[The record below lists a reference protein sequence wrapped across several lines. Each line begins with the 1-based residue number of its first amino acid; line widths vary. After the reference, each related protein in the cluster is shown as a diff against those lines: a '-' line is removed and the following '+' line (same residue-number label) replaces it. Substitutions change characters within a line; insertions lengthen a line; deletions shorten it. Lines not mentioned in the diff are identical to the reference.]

1 MTDPR
6 LENHA
11 VGIELQIVELVEQR
25 ERALVQ
31 ERHED
36 VARIQREI
44 DALQQEM
51 TLTAEVIAGAPVN
64 PEVNAE
70 LDAVLPERS
79 DDDDEIDGGLS
90 PIP

>member
-25 ERALVQ
+25 ERAIVQ

-51 TLTAEVIAGAPVN
+51 TLTAEVIAGGAD
-64 PEVNAE
+64 VNAE
-70 LDAVLPERS
+70 LDAKLPEPS
-79 DDDDEIDGGLS
+79 PEGDNDVGLD